1 MSWLTL
7 LAIVVGVFGFKALG
21 VVVLG
26 GRRLPTRV
34 QACVDLLPAAL
45 LPALIVVNTFVTD
58 RRIVLDAR
66 VPGVAAA
73 ALAAWRRAPLPV
85 VIVLGAVVTALVRR
99 AGSK

>member
-7 LAIVVGVFGFKALG
+7 LSIAAGAFGFKALG

-26 GRRLPTRV
+26 GRRLPHRL
-34 QACVDLLPAAL
+34 QACIDLLPAAL
-45 LPALIVVNTFVTD
+45 LPALIVVNTFVSHH
-58 RRIVLDAR
+58 RLVIDAR

-85 VIVLGAVVTALVRR
+85 VILLGAAVTALVRWL
-99 AGSK
+99 GT